1 MDVGFRPRMSKD
13 EVQKII
19 DDRLSLILEKELQQ
33 ANLGAVVSEKE
44 NADSSQR
51 KSVSQNKVKSK

>member
-33 ANLGAVVSEKE
+33 ANLETVVSEKE
-44 NADSSQR
+44 NAYSSQR
-51 KSVSQNKVKSK
+51 KSVSQNEVKSK

>member
-19 DDRLSLILEKELQQ
+19 DDRLSIILEKELQQ
-33 ANLGAVVSEKE
+33 VRSETAGSEE
-44 NADSSQR
+44 NSADSSQQKTESR
-51 KSVSQNKVKSK
+51 KNRK

>member
-33 ANLGAVVSEKE
+33 ANLEVVVSEKE

>member
-1 MDVGFRPRMSKD
+1 MSKD

-33 ANLGAVVSEKE
+33 ANLETVVSEKE

-51 KSVSQNKVKSK
+51 KSVSQNEVKSK

>member
-33 ANLGAVVSEKE
+33 ANLEAVVSEKE

>member
-33 ANLGAVVSEKE
+33 ANLETVVSEKE
-44 NADSSQR
+44 NADSSRR
-51 KSVSQNKVKSK
+51 KSVSQNEVKSK

>member
-33 ANLGAVVSEKE
+33 ANLEAVVSEKE

-51 KSVSQNKVKSK
+51 KSVSQNKVKSI

>member
-33 ANLGAVVSEKE
+33 ANLETVVSEKE

-51 KSVSQNKVKSK
+51 KSVSQNEVKSK